1 MSKNITEHLEKI
13 LSNLPK
19 TPWVYQMKDAKGGVM
34 YVGKAKNL
42 KNRVG
47 SYFRE
52 QKSLFGS
59 QTPLN
64 PPLTG
69 GSTPLSPAKRQ
80 MVAKIC
86 DIEII
91 TCQTE
96 VEALVL
102 ETNLIKHLTPKYNIL
117 MKDDKNLAYIKITN
131 APVPEII
138 KTRQKIRDGA
148 IYFGP
153 YVSAVEQCVRA
164 LRRIFRIRNCR
175 MKFARTPLSR
185 GDTAQREGGF
195 LSRDQNQTPLN
206 PPLTGGSRIQITDK
220 AWKTIPCMDYYIGL
234 CPAPCL
240 LKAEN
245 LDQHSDHIAQAQR
258 FLSGDS
264 ASVFATLTESMQS
277 KAKNL
282 EFEEA
287 QEIKETIEAL
297 RWLHERQTVRDIIDG
312 DVDIYIKY
320 EKYDKVYMGI
330 TQIRSSQI
338 VGVFRYE
345 VGVGA
350 DEWDDGVVGFLMR
363 QYIDTDDLPD
373 VLLVREDILDDAFQ
387 SFLLDKKITL
397 EIPKIWP
404 KREMIDFTLTQLR
417 EYAYKKQ
424 LQSLENKTLTREHM
438 KNILEKLGYPIPA
451 KWEIVFECYDISH
464 TDGHFTYASRVV
476 MVDGRPDPSRYRK
489 YKIKTLQDGDI
500 DDYASHREVMI
511 RRTIE
516 WMEQDNF
523 PHLIIIDG
531 GKWQLSSALSGIK
544 EGIWKCQSNEPIL
557 VPIPPPEK
565 VSSSPLL
572 GDELYRRRELEGVT
586 QNKDSSY
593 VTPPNLPFSGE
604 ELPPI
609 CSIAKREEEIFMP
622 WDPQPIIFEKGT
634 LELMVLQ
641 KCRDES
647 HRFSITANR
656 SARSKS
662 MKKNILEELP
672 GIWPIT
678 RKKLLKLAGSV
689 DGIKDLSTE
698 ELSKICNVAQVET
711 LRDHG
716 LFGW

>member
-1 MSKNITEHLEKI
+1 VKEIQDHQEQNPQSRRTSSPAPLPKELSKVQNILQ
-13 LSNLPK
+13 NLPK
-19 TPWVYQMKDAKGGVM
+19 TPWVYQMKDAKEGVM

-42 KNRVG
+42 KNRVS
-47 SYFRE
+47 SYFVRPGE
-52 QKSLFGS
+52 
-59 QTPLN
+59 
-64 PPLTG
+64 
-69 GSTPLSPAKRQ
+69 LSPAKRQ

-117 MKDDKNLAYIKITN
+117 MKDDKNLAYIKITGS
-131 APVPEII
+131 PVPELI
-138 KTRQKIRDGA
+138 KTRQKIRDGG

-175 MKFARTPLSR
+175 MKFAHSKNISSLSSR
-185 GDTAQREGGF
+185 RDLFQSQLWASNNQNLIREWKSDSSVA
-195 LSRDQNQTPLN
+195 LRNDKS
-206 PPLTGGSRIQITDK
+206 SIVVTDK
-220 AWKTIPCMDYYIGL
+220 AWKTIPCMDYYIWL

-240 LKAEN
+240 LKTAN
-245 LDQHSDHIAQAQR
+245 LDQHSENMLQAER

-264 ASVFATLTESMQS
+264 ASVFATLTESMQTH
-277 KAKNL
+277 AKNL

-287 QEIKETIEAL
+287 QDIKETIEDL

-320 EKYDKVYMGI
+320 EKYDKTYMAI

-345 VGVGA
+345 VGVGV
-350 DEWDDGVVGFLMR
+350 DEWEDGVVGFLMR

-373 VLLVREDILDDAFQ
+373 VLLVREDIVDDAFQ
-387 SFLLDKKITL
+387 SFLLSKKISI
-397 EIPKIWP
+397 EIPRIWP

-424 LQSLENKTLTREHM
+424 LQSLENKTLTRDHM

-476 MVDGRPDPSRYRK
+476 MVDGRPDPSRYKK

-516 WMEQDNF
+516 WVEQDNF
-523 PHLIIIDG
+523 PHLVIIDW
-531 GKWQLSSALSGIK
+531 GKWQLSSALSGIASSLALLLK
-544 EGIWKCQSNEPIL
+544 EKGMEKLQKVLPLSGGEGAGGWGGIQ
-557 VPIPPPEK
+557 
-565 VSSSPLL
+565 
-572 GDELYRRRELEGVT
+572 
-586 QNKDSSY
+586 
-593 VTPPNLPFSGE
+593 
-604 ELPPI
+604 I
-609 CSIAKREEEIFMP
+609 CSIAKREEEIFLP
-622 WDPQPIIFEKGT
+622 NNPIPIIFQHGT
-634 LELMVLQ
+634 PELMVLQ

-662 MKKNILEELP
+662 MKKNILEEIP
-672 GIWPIT
+672 GIGPVT
-678 RKKLLKLAGSV
+678 RKKLLKIAGSLE
-689 DGIKDLSTE
+689 GIKNIKLE
-698 ELSKICNVAQVET
+698 EIEKICTKSQIES
-711 LRDHG
+711 LRDHAI
-716 LFGW
+716 L

>member
-1 MSKNITEHLEKI
+1 VKEIQDHQNGESPWIITNTDDSVPLSKGGLQKF
-13 LSNLPK
+13 LQNLPK

-175 MKFARTPLSR
+175 MKFAQNRPVSVLSSWGTKDLLGNR
-185 GDTAQREGGF
+185 ADSSYR
-195 LSRDQNQTPLN
+195 QNDK
-206 PPLTGGSRIQITDK
+206 SSIVVTDK
-220 AWKTIPCMDYYIGL
+220 AWKTIPCMDYYIWL

-245 LDQHSDHIAQAQR
+245 LDQHSDHIAGAQR
-258 FLSGDS
+258 FLSGES
-264 ASVFATLTESMQS
+264 AQVFATLTESMQS

-531 GKWQLSSALSGIK
+531 GKWQLSSAISGIK
-544 EGIWKCQSNEPIL
+544 EGLYIAKSEEPSI
-557 VPIPPPEK
+557 
-565 VSSSPLL
+565 
-572 GDELYRRRELEGVT
+572 
-586 QNKDSSY
+586 
-593 VTPPNLPFSGE
+593 
-604 ELPPI
+604 PPI
-609 CSIAKREEEIFMP
+609 CSIAKREEEIFVP
-622 WDPQPIIFEKGT
+622 NNSVPILFEHGT
-634 LELMVLQ
+634 PELMVLQ

-689 DGIKDLSTE
+689 DGIRSLSHE
-698 ELSKICNVAQVET
+698 ELSKICNVTQIET

-716 LFGW
+716 LR